1 MNLFS
6 HIKASVATRQA
17 AELYGLKVSRNGMTC
32 CPFHPD
38 RTPSMKVDARFHCFG
53 CGADGDVISFV
64 EQLFHLRPIDAAKK
78 LAEDF
83 HIDISSYLKKST
95 DKKKSP
101 SFTPFHPDEQTL
113 AEELTVIRK
122 KAAQKNLYAWIAHA
136 QDVLIRYSFLL
147 WDWKERYA
155 PRIEDT
161 DWHPLFVEACTE
173 EAWITHLIDLTYETG
188 PPDKAAFYNLYEME
202 VNRIEQRIADSPSD
216 RPSAA
221 AD

>member
-1 MNLFS
+1 LNLFS
-6 HIKASVATRQA
+6 HIKAAITTRQA

-38 RTPSMKVDARFHCFG
+38 RTPSMKVDTCFHCFG

-64 EQLFHLRPIDAAKK
+64 AQMFHLRPIDAAKK

-83 HIDISSYLKKST
+83 HIDINAYLKKPT
-95 DKKKSP
+95 DKKKHQAFMP
-101 SFTPFHPDEQTL
+101 YHPNEQVL
-113 AEELTVIRK
+113 AEKPAIIQQ
-122 KAAQKNLYAWIAHA
+122 KADQKNLGAWIAHA

-147 WDWKERYA
+147 RDWKEQYA

-161 DWHPLFVEACTE
+161 DWHPLFVEACCQET
-173 EAWITHLIDLTYETG
+173 WMTHLIDLTYETG
-188 PPDKAAFYNLYEME
+188 PPDKAAFFNLYETE
-202 VNRIEQRIADSPSD
+202 VNKIEQRIADSQSN

>member
-6 HIKASVATRQA
+6 HIKASVTTRQA

-53 CGADGDVISFV
+53 CGADGDVIHFV
-64 EQLFHLRPIDAAKK
+64 EQMFHLRPFDAAKK
-78 LAEDF
+78 LATDF
-83 HIDISSYLKKST
+83 HIDTSSYLKKPI
-95 DKKKSP
+95 DKKKFQA
-101 SFTPFHPDEQTL
+101 FTPFHPDEQAL
-113 AEELTVIRK
+113 AEELAVIK
-122 KAAQKNLYAWIAHA
+122 QKAAQKNLDTWMAHA

-147 WDWKERYA
+147 RDWKERYA
-155 PRIEDT
+155 PRIENT
-161 DWHPLFVEACTE
+161 DWHPLFVEACTK

-188 PPDKAAFYNLYEME
+188 PPDKAAFFNLYETE
-202 VNRIEQRIADSPSD
+202 VNRIEQRIADCLSD

>member
-6 HIKASVATRQA
+6 LIKESVTTRQA
-17 AELYGLKVSRNGMTC
+17 AEFYGLKVSRNGMTC

-64 EQLFHLRPIDAAKK
+64 EQLFHLWPIDAAKK

-83 HIDISSYLKKST
+83 HIDISSYLKKPT

-101 SFTPFHPDEQTL
+101 GFTPFHPDEQTL
-113 AEELTVIRK
+113 AEELAAIRK
-122 KAAQKNLYAWIAHA
+122 KAAQKNLDAWMAHA

-147 WDWKERYA
+147 RDWKERYA

-161 DWHPLFVEACTE
+161 DWHPLFVEACCQ
-173 EAWITHLIDLTYETG
+173 EAWMTHLIDLTYDPG
-188 PPDKAAFYNLYEME
+188 PPDKAAIFNLSETE

-216 RPSAA
+216 RPSSDAG
-221 AD
+221 

>member
-1 MNLFS
+1 
-6 HIKASVATRQA
+6 
-17 AELYGLKVSRNGMTC
+17 
-32 CPFHPD
+32 
-38 RTPSMKVDARFHCFG
+38 MKVDARFHCFG
-53 CGADGDVISFV
+53 CGADGDVINFV

-83 HIDISSYLKKST
+83 HIDISSYLKKPT

-101 SFTPFHPDEQTL
+101 GFTPFHPDEQTL
-113 AEELTVIRK
+113 AEELAVIRQ
-122 KAAQKNLYAWIAHA
+122 KAAQKNLDAWMAHA

-147 WDWKERYA
+147 RDWKERYA

-161 DWHPLFVEACTE
+161 DWHLLFVEACCQ

-188 PPDKAAFYNLYEME
+188 PPDKAAFYNLYETE

-216 RPSAA
+216 RPSSDAG
-221 AD
+221 

>member
-1 MNLFS
+1 MKLFS
-6 HIKASVATRQA
+6 LIKESVTTRQA
-17 AELYGLKVSRNGMTC
+17 AEVYGLKVSRNGMTC

-53 CGADGDVISFV
+53 CGADGDVINVV
-64 EQLFHLRPIDAAKK
+64 EQLFHLQLFDAAKK

-83 HIDISSYLKKST
+83 HIDISSYLKKTT

-101 SFTPFHPDEQTL
+101 GFMPYHPDEQML
-113 AEELTVIRK
+113 AEELAVIRQ
-122 KAAQKNLYAWIAHA
+122 KAAQKNLDAWMAHA

-147 WDWKERYA
+147 RDWKERYA

-161 DWHPLFVEACTE
+161 DWHPLFVEACCQ
-173 EAWITHLIDLTYETG
+173 EAWMTHLIDLTYETG

-202 VNRIEQRIADSPSD
+202 VNRIERRIADSLSD

>member
-6 HIKASVATRQA
+6 LIKESVTTRQA
-17 AELYGLKVSRNGMTC
+17 AEVYGLKVSRNGMTC

-64 EQLFHLRPIDAAKK
+64 EQLFHLRPIYAAKK

-83 HIDISSYLKKST
+83 RIDISSYLKKST
-95 DKKKSP
+95 DKKKLQA
-101 SFTPFHPDEQTL
+101 FTPFHPDEQTL
-113 AEELTVIRK
+113 AEELALIRQ
-122 KAAQKNLYAWIAHA
+122 KAAQKNLDAWISHA

-147 WDWKERYA
+147 RDWKERCA

-161 DWHPLFVEACTE
+161 DWHPLFVKACTE

-188 PPDKAAFYNLYEME
+188 PPDKAAFFNLYETE

>member
-6 HIKASVATRQA
+6 LIKKAVTTRQA
-17 AELYGLKVSRNGMTC
+17 TEFYGLKVSRNGMTC

-64 EQLFHLRPIDAAKK
+64 EQLFHLQPFDAAKK

-83 HIDISSYLKKST
+83 HIDISACLKKPT
-95 DKKKSP
+95 GKTKSP
-101 SFTPFHPDEQTL
+101 GFTPFHPDEQTL
-113 AEELTVIRK
+113 AEKLAIIQQ
-122 KAAQKNLYAWIAHA
+122 KAAQKNLDAWMAHA

-147 WDWKERYA
+147 RDWKERYA
-155 PRIEDT
+155 PRIKDT
-161 DWHPLFVEACTE
+161 DWHPLFVEACCQ
-173 EAWITHLIDLTYETG
+173 EAWMTHLVDLTYETG
-188 PPDKAAFYNLYEME
+188 PPDKAAFYNLYETE
-202 VNRIEQRIADSPSD
+202 VNRIERRIADSLSD
-216 RPSAA
+216 RPSAV

>member
-6 HIKASVATRQA
+6 HIKATITTRQA
-17 AELYGLKVSRNGMTC
+17 AELYGLKVSRNGMTRC
-32 CPFHPD
+32 TFHPD

-64 EQLFHLRPIDAAKK
+64 EQLFHLRPFDAAKK

-83 HIDISSYLKKST
+83 HINISACLTKPT
-95 DKKKSP
+95 DKKKFQA
-101 SFTPFHPDEQTL
+101 FTPFHPDEQTL

-122 KAAQKNLYAWIAHA
+122 KAAQKNLDAWIAHA

-147 WDWKERYA
+147 RYWKGRYA

-188 PPDKAAFYNLYEME
+188 PPDKAAFYNLYETE
-202 VNRIEQRIADSPSD
+202 VNRIERRIADSLSD
-216 RPSAA
+216 RSSAA
-221 AD
+221 AN